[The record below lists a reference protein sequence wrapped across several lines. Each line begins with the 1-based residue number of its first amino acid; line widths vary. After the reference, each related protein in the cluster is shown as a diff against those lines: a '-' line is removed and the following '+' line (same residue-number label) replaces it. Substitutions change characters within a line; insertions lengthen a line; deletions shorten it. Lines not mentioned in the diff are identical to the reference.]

1 MHRADAV
8 KLIVITD
15 DSKALKRILK
25 EIQAMSVE
33 LQELTDKVAANSV
46 VIDSAVE
53 LLNGLKERLDAAIA
67 SGDPAA
73 LVALSASLGT
83 DTQEL
88 ADAVAANT
96 PAA

>member
-1 MHRADAV
+1 
-8 KLIVITD
+8 
-15 DSKALKRILK
+15 
-25 EIQAMSVE
+25 MSAE
-33 LQELTDKVAANSV
+33 LQELTAKVAANSV

-73 LVALSASLGT
+73 LAALSASLGT

>member
-1 MHRADAV
+1 MISLTTRVDV
-8 KLIVITD
+8 
-15 DSKALKRILK
+15 SGPLK
-25 EIQAMSVE
+25 M
-33 LQELTDKVAANSV
+33 
-46 VIDSAVE
+46 
-53 LLNGLKERLDAAIA
+53 LNGLKERLDAAIA